1 MTQVAPMKMARST
14 RSVYLVDDN
23 IEFRRSL
30 HFLLAT
36 EDIMVWPFASAE
48 DFLANIEELAP
59 APILLD
65 VRMGGMDGLELLN
78 ALERR
83 DIRWPVI
90 MVSAHGDI
98 ETAVEAVRRGAIDF
112 LEKPFRADLLDR
124 KLEFAFACL
133 RERLLEIDDQ
143 SAARALFDRLTHREM
158 DVLRE
163 LMPGRS
169 NKAAA
174 HALGLSVRTVE
185 MHRANAL
192 TKLGIRTIAEALAIA
207 TRAGL
212 GQKSSQEEYGRKG

>member
-1 MTQVAPMKMARST
+1 MKMARST

-36 EDIMVWPFASAE
+36 EDIMVWSFASAE

-78 ALERR
+78 ALDSR

-158 DVLRE
+158 DVLQE

-192 TKLGIRTIAEALAIA
+192 TKLHIRTIAEALAIA

-212 GQKSSQEEYGRKG
+212 GQKASQEEHGRKG